1 MESRP
6 KAYICDPEKNVNCKK
21 TLCRHS
27 CFLTRHEEYAR
38 LRDGKPIESEDGLLT
53 RLEALKADH
62 RPDGGYYR
70 GVRDSINVVK
80 EALGYGE

>member
-6 KAYICDPEKNVNCKK
+6 KLYVCDPEKNVNCKK
-21 TLCRHS
+21 TLCHHP
-27 CFLTRHEEYAR
+27 CFFTRHEEYAR
-38 LRDGKPIESEDGLLT
+38 QRDGKPIEAEDGIIE

-70 GVRDSINVVK
+70 GVRDSIEVVK
-80 EALGYGE
+80 EALGLWH